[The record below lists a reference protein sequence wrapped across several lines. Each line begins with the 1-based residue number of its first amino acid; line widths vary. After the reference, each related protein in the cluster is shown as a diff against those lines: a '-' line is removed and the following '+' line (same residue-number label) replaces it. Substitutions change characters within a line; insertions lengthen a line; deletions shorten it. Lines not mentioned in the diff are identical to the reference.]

1 MGISRARARPFA
13 GQGGHRAGFFAAER
27 MAETADIV
35 IIGAGIVGCSIA
47 YHVALLGCPKVVV
60 LEKDLICSGATGKSA
75 GGIRQQFATELNVRL
90 SLESLKMFHRMR
102 DELGVDP
109 EFRQV
114 GYLFMATTEKE
125 LDLFRRQA
133 ELQQR
138 HGIPVRILSTED
150 IRQIVPYVR
159 LDGIIGG
166 AYCPT
171 DGYAAPYEVT
181 MGYAAAAR
189 RLGARIHERRAV
201 TAILRQGDRLLGVET
216 SRGPIHAP
224 IVVNA
229 AGAEGGL
236 VGALAGLNIPVRP
249 YRRQLFVTGPLP
261 EFGQEPPLTIDYH
274 RNWYFRGE
282 MGGCLFSG
290 PKDEESSFN
299 TNVDWEHLAESVAK
313 AVARLPILEQA
324 EIKRGWAGSYDL
336 SPDNNAILGA
346 VAVLPGFYVATGHSG
361 HGFMHGPATG
371 KLMAELILTGK
382 TSMDISPLSLDRFRT
397 GRMVRETMTMHEA

>member
-1 MGISRARARPFA
+1 
-13 GQGGHRAGFFAAER
+13 

-47 YHVALLGCPKVVV
+47 YHLAARGAPKVVV
-60 LEKDLICSGATGKSA
+60 VEKDLICSGATGKSA
-75 GGIRQQFATELNVRL
+75 GGIRQQFATEVNAQL
-90 SLESLKMFHRMR
+90 SLESMQMFHRMR
-102 DELGVDP
+102 DELGIDP

-114 GYLFMATTEKE
+114 GYLFMASTPKE

-133 ELQQR
+133 EFQQR
-138 HGIPVRILSTED
+138 RRIPVRIISTDD
-150 IRQIVPYVR
+150 IRRIVPYVR
-159 LDGIIGG
+159 LDDIIGA

-181 MGYAAAAR
+181 MGYASAAR
-189 RLGARIHERRAV
+189 RLGVTIHEQRAV
-201 TAILRQGDRLLGVET
+201 TGVLREDNRIIGIDT
-216 SRGPIHAP
+216 SRGPIHACV
-224 IVVNA
+224 VVNA

-236 VGALAGLNIPVRP
+236 VGEMAGLDIPVKP
-249 YRRQLFVTGPLP
+249 YRRQIFVTGPVP

-274 RNWYFRGE
+274 QNWYFRGE

-290 PKDEESSFN
+290 PKDEESTFN
-299 TNVDWEHLAESVAK
+299 TNVDWDHLAESVAK
-313 AVARLPILEQA
+313 AVARVPILEKA

-346 VAVLPGFYVATGHSG
+346 VPELPGFYVATGHSG

-371 KLMAELILTGK
+371 RLMAELILTGR
-382 TSMDISPLSLDRFRT
+382 SSIDISVFSLDRFRT
-397 GRMVRETMTMHEA
+397 GKTVREPMTMHEA

>member
-1 MGISRARARPFA
+1 
-13 GQGGHRAGFFAAER
+13 

-47 YHVALLGCPKVVV
+47 YHLAAQGPPKVIVV
-60 LEKDLICSGATGKSA
+60 EKDLICSGSTGKSA
-75 GGIRQQFATELNVRL
+75 GGIRQQFATEVNVRL
-90 SLESLKMFHRMR
+90 SVESLQMFQRMK
-102 DELGVDP
+102 DELGIDP

-133 ELQQR
+133 DFLQGHR
-138 HGIPVRILSTED
+138 VPARMVSPDD
-150 IRQIVPYVR
+150 IHRIVPYVR
-159 LDGIIGG
+159 LDDIIGG
-166 AYCPT
+166 AYCST
-171 DGYAAPYEVT
+171 DGYAAPYEIT
-181 MGYAAAAR
+181 MGYASAAR
-189 RLGARIHERRAV
+189 RRGVTIHEQRAA
-201 TAILRQGDRLLGVET
+201 TGILKDGDRIAGVET
-216 SRGPIHAP
+216 SRGPIHAS

-236 VGALAGLNIPVRP
+236 VGTMADVDVPVKP
-249 YRRQLFVTGPLP
+249 YRRQIFVTGPLP

-290 PKDEESSFN
+290 PKDDESTFD

-313 AVARLPILEQA
+313 AVARVPVLEQA

-346 VAVLPGFYVATGHSG
+346 VPELPGFYLATGHSG

-382 TSMDISPLSLDRFRT
+382 TSIDISALSLDRFRT
-397 GRMVRETMTMHEA
+397 GKTVREPMTMHEA

>member
-1 MGISRARARPFA
+1 
-13 GQGGHRAGFFAAER
+13 

-47 YHVALLGCPKVVV
+47 YHLAAQGPPKVVV
-60 LEKDLICSGATGKSA
+60 VEKDLICSGSTGKSA
-75 GGIRQQFATELNVRL
+75 GGIRQQFATEVNVRL
-90 SLESLKMFHRMR
+90 SVESLQMFQRMK
-102 DELGVDP
+102 DELGIDP

-133 ELQQR
+133 DFLQGHR
-138 HGIPVRILSTED
+138 VPARMVSPDD
-150 IRQIVPYVR
+150 IHRIVPYVR
-159 LDGIIGG
+159 LDDIIGG
-166 AYCPT
+166 AYCST
-171 DGYAAPYEVT
+171 DGYAAPYEIT
-181 MGYAAAAR
+181 MGYASAAR
-189 RLGARIHERRAV
+189 RLGVKIHEQRAA
-201 TAILRQGDRLLGVET
+201 TGILKDGDRIAGVET
-216 SRGPIHAP
+216 SRGPIHAS

-236 VGALAGLNIPVRP
+236 VGTMADVDVPVKP
-249 YRRQLFVTGPLP
+249 YRRQIFVTGPLP

-290 PKDEESSFN
+290 PKDNESTFD

-313 AVARLPILEQA
+313 AVARVPVLEQA

-346 VAVLPGFYVATGHSG
+346 VPELPGFYLATGHSG

-382 TSMDISPLSLDRFRT
+382 TSIDISALSLDRFRT
-397 GRMVRETMTMHEA
+397 GKTVREPMTMHEA

>member
-1 MGISRARARPFA
+1 
-13 GQGGHRAGFFAAER
+13 
-27 MAETADIV
+27 MAETADVV

-47 YHVALLGCPKVVV
+47 YHLAAQGPPKVIVV
-60 LEKDLICSGATGKSA
+60 EKDLICSGSTGKSA
-75 GGIRQQFATELNVRL
+75 GGIRQQFATEVNVRL
-90 SLESLKMFHRMR
+90 SVESLQMFQRMK
-102 DELGVDP
+102 DELGIDP

-133 ELQQR
+133 DFLQGHR
-138 HGIPVRILSTED
+138 VPARMVSPDD
-150 IRQIVPYVR
+150 IHRIVPYVR
-159 LDGIIGG
+159 LDDIIGG
-166 AYCPT
+166 AYCST
-171 DGYAAPYEVT
+171 DGYAAPYEIT
-181 MGYAAAAR
+181 MGYASAAR
-189 RLGARIHERRAV
+189 RRGVTIHEQRAA
-201 TAILRQGDRLLGVET
+201 TGILKDGDRIAGVET
-216 SRGPIHAP
+216 SRGPIHAS

-236 VGALAGLNIPVRP
+236 VGSMADVDVPVKP
-249 YRRQLFVTGPLP
+249 YRRQIFVTGPLP

-290 PKDEESSFN
+290 PKDDESTFD

-313 AVARLPILEQA
+313 AVARVPVLEQA

-346 VAVLPGFYVATGHSG
+346 VPELPGFYLATGHSG

-382 TSMDISPLSLDRFRT
+382 TSIDISALSLDRFRT
-397 GRMVRETMTMHEA
+397 GKTVREPMTMHEA